1 MPLRARNQ
9 LVVDHLHIV
18 GVATAHVASRL
29 TQVSR
34 DDLASAGALALIRA
48 ADAFDPSLGVPFGAY
63 ATSRVKWALRDEL
76 RSMDWAPRDVRTR
89 ARQTTRV
96 RETLGASLGRTP
108 SAWEIAAAMGIA
120 VAEVRESLADAELL
134 TITSLD
140 AGEANQVVWPG
151 FLPDELAMS
160 AERNALLHR
169 AIDALPERRRRIVR
183 AIYFEDRTVGDLAEE
198 LGVSH
203 AAVSQQ
209 RAEGVRMLRDALARH
224 YADDRVGADGA
235 ASAAVPASRSA
246 ATTIDAY
253 LARIAAG
260 GRSLSRVLAPQ
271 TVSP

>member
-183 AIYFEDRTVGDLAEE
+183 AIYFEDRTVGDQRGRGPHHALQPPRSTRT
-198 LGVSH
+198 SH
-203 AAVSQQ
+203 GS
-209 RAEGVRMLRDALARH
+209 RR
-224 YADDRVGADGA
+224 ADGVFRGCSRRRP
-235 ASAAVPASRSA
+235 SARDPGSGHRPKPYVACPTSARLTAV
-246 ATTIDAY
+246 
-253 LARIAAG
+253 G
-260 GRSLSRVLAPQ
+260 
-271 TVSP
+271 